1 MLCAGHSGAYK
12 QLCWSSTQ
20 RVTGSNSL
28 CSRPKGFSR
37 AGKAAKPPQHPSGQ
51 RSQLPL
57 SPARFPRLLP
67 SRSQCAAAPNEF
79 SGKQIKGR
87 GYITQ
92 QTAQP
97 APGCA
102 GKPCLGFLGCATLLA
117 AAAGKPA
124 APTRTRCS
132 NNLIKAA
139 QYRWLLSDGQGRA
152 RAPGNLPLLRGF
164 LGFFPPVQNHRQT
177 KPGGSKGDSSGCCG
191 SAAEVSGVRKFQSR
205 QPGLLLVRVQGG
217 QGSAGGD
224 GTFCLLGNHPQLGWV
239 LLVTWALTS
248 SLHSP
253 IAAGSPGRNHHP
265 SIRCAHPSGAS
276 LENPACPQPFLHR
289 ILVNKASRDEFPV
302 HSCVRAQQQ
311 LDQHQDGDG
320 NEVSALCPGQR
331 DHSSSHL
338 GLCKTFSHPFSPQK
352 IFIQVSSSVLPW
364 KTSAAANE

>member
-28 CSRPKGFSR
+28 WSRPKGFSR

-139 QYRWLLSDGQGRA
+139 QYRWLLSDGRGRA

-164 LGFFPPVQNHRQT
+164 LAFCPPCAKPQTNKTRGKQRRLQWVLRQRCRGLWSQEIPVPAAWT
-177 KPGGSKGDSSGCCG
+177 AAGPSTGRPGVSRRGRDILPAGKSS
-191 SAAEVSGVRKFQSR
+191 
-205 QPGLLLVRVQGG
+205 
-217 QGSAGGD
+217 SAGLGFTGD
-224 GTFCLLGNHPQLGWV
+224 LGSRILLAQPHRCRFSWQES
-239 LLVTWALTS
+239 S
-248 SLHSP
+248 SLHQVC
-253 IAAGSPGRNHHP
+253 P
-265 SIRCAHPSGAS
+265 SIKSFPRKPSVPPTFPS
-276 LENPACPQPFLHR
+276 LDTG
-289 ILVNKASRDEFPV
+289 K
-302 HSCVRAQQQ
+302 
-311 LDQHQDGDG
+311 
-320 NEVSALCPGQR
+320 
-331 DHSSSHL
+331 
-338 GLCKTFSHPFSPQK
+338 
-352 IFIQVSSSVLPW
+352 
-364 KTSAAANE
+364 